1 MAVTPMN
8 AKGEAVTSPRPREPA
23 AGVAVDA
30 ERRSRLIDLGE
41 PATRPLKAFAFDL
54 SQGTLLGNQMQL
66 SVRYEQLDPGPVV
79 RDMFAWDG
87 IAIID
92 YDASNGVYY
101 KPVDLEDPK
110 ILVRGGLDPIEA
122 DPRFHQQM
130 VYAVVTETIQ
140 HFEAALGRRIHWR
153 RATRRDK
160 ERLTPQDDIYTLNIF
175 PHAMVSANAFYSRK
189 AHGILFGYFRAS
201 VTDPGRNLPGQIV
214 YTCLSHDI
222 IVHETT
228 HAIIDGIRA
237 HFTEQT
243 NPDVAAFHEAFAD
256 LAALFR
262 HFSHKDTLLDKIQQT
277 GGLLFEERSLATDAA
292 GRVGEPV
299 ATTAQTGRRN
309 PLVELAQQFG
319 EATGRGKGLRSALDT
334 APNVMDIEKVFESH
348 ARGAILVSAVFDAY
362 FTTYLRRTADL
373 FRIYRAGGG
382 AVGTDLPDPLARLLA
397 EEASRTAEQ
406 FFTLCVRA
414 LDYCPPVDITFG
426 DFLRAVITSHFDLH
440 PTDKSGLR
448 DAFMQAFRV
457 RGIIPD
463 GASFFSDTAIAWPMA
478 QHLPPIPNL
487 EFGDP
492 NGLTRDEQD
501 RAAEALRS
509 YFKDPNVRGQ
519 FAALGALDP
528 EAPVNISSFHPV
540 FRIGEDGALRT
551 EMVVE
556 VMQEQQVDFNE
567 SEPGLGTFPM
577 RGGAT
582 IIIGKPTL
590 VEARRERYETGRY
603 TSHGNIRYVI
613 SKQLEGDSGTRRK
626 ARQRAHYQRLG
637 LVEGNDPDRFMID
650 FALTHQGY

>member
-1 MAVTPMN
+1 MAIAHAPGE
-8 AKGEAVTSPRPREPA
+8 GEASSSAHPSSA
-23 AGVAVDA
+23 DA
-30 ERRSRLIDLGE
+30 TVNTDRRSRLVELGE
-41 PATRPLKAFAFDL
+41 PATRPLKAFAFDP
-54 SQGTLLGNQMQL
+54 SQGALLGNQMQL

-87 IAIID
+87 IAVID

-101 KPVDLEDPK
+101 KPVDLDDPK

-130 VYAVVTETIQ
+130 VYAVVTDTIQ

-153 RATRRDK
+153 RMNRRDK
-160 ERLTPQDDIYTLNIF
+160 GRRTPQEDIYTLNIF

-189 AHGILFGYFRAS
+189 AHGILFGYFRANAS
-201 VTDPGRNLPGQIV
+201 NPGRNLPGQIV

-222 IVHETT
+222 IVHEAT
-228 HAIIDGIRA
+228 HAIIDGLRD

-262 HFSHKDTLLDKIQQT
+262 HFSHKETLLDAIQRT
-277 GGLLFEERSLATDAA
+277 GGMLFERSLASDVT
-292 GRVGEPV
+292 GRGGESPV
-299 ATTAQTGRRN
+299 TMAEIGRRN

-319 EATGRGKGLRSALDT
+319 EATGRGRGLRSALDT
-334 APNVMDIEKVFESH
+334 APNVMDIEKVFEPH

-362 FTTYLRRTADL
+362 FTSYLRHTADL

-382 AVGTDLPDPLARLLA
+382 TVGTDLPDSLARMLA

-426 DFLRAVITSHFDLH
+426 DYLRAVITSHFDLH
-440 PTDKSGLR
+440 PTDKTGLR

-457 RGIIPD
+457 RGIVPE
-463 GASFFSDTAIAWPMA
+463 GASFFSDTAIAWPTA
-478 QHLPPIPNL
+478 PDLPQIRNL

-492 NGLTRDEQD
+492 NGLTHPEQD
-501 RAAEALRS
+501 RLRKALDD
-509 YFKDPNVRGQ
+509 YFGDPNVRQ
-519 FAALGALDP
+519 RFAALGVLDP
-528 EAPVNISSFHPV
+528 EAPIDIPSFHPV
-540 FRIGEDGALRT
+540 FRLGEDGVMRT

-556 VMQEQQVDFNE
+556 VVQERKVDFDE

-582 IIIGKPTL
+582 LIIGKPTL
-590 VEARRERYETGRY
+590 VEARRQRYETGRY
-603 TSHGNIRYVI
+603 TPHGNIRYVI
-613 SKQLEGDSGTRRK
+613 GKQLGGDSGARRK
-626 ARQRAHYQRLG
+626 TRQRAHYQRLG
-637 LVEGNDPDRFMID
+637 LVEGNDPDRFTID
-650 FALTHQGY
+650 FALTHQEY

>member
-1 MAVTPMN
+1 MR
-8 AKGEAVTSPRPREPA
+8 GESEAGAPA
-23 AGVAVDA
+23 HPLAIDPV
-30 ERRSRLIDLGE
+30 RRSRLLDLGP
-41 PATRPLKAFAFDL
+41 PATRPLKAFAFDP
-54 SQGTLLGNQMQL
+54 SQGTLRGNQMQL
-66 SVRYEQLDPGPVV
+66 AVRYEQLDPGPVV
-79 RDMFAWDG
+79 RDMLTWDG
-87 IAIID
+87 IAVID

-101 KPVDLEDPK
+101 EPINLEDPK

-130 VYAVVTETIQ
+130 VYAVITETIQ

-160 ERLTPQDDIYTLNIF
+160 ERRTPEEDIYTLNIF
-175 PHAMVSANAFYSRK
+175 PHAMLSANAFYSRK

-201 VTDPGRNLPGQIV
+201 ATNPGRNLPGQIV

-228 HAIIDGIRA
+228 HAIIDGLRR

-262 HFSHKDTLLDKIQQT
+262 HFSHRETLLDTIQRT
-277 GGLLFEERSLATDAA
+277 GGMLFERTLAADAA
-292 GRVGEPV
+292 GKAGETPIS
-299 ATTAQTGRRN
+299 AHIAQRN

-319 EATGRGKGLRSALDT
+319 EATARGKGLRSALDT
-334 APNVMDIEKVFESH
+334 PPNVMDIQKVFEPH
-348 ARGAILVSAVFDAY
+348 ARGAILVAAVFDAY

-382 AVGTDLPDPLARLLA
+382 TVGTDVPDPLARLLA
-397 EEASRTAEQ
+397 EEASSWAEQ
-406 FFTLCVRA
+406 FFTMCVRA

-426 DFLRAVITSHFDLH
+426 DFLRAVITSDFDLH
-440 PTDKSGLR
+440 PTDTLGLR

-457 RGIIPD
+457 RGIVPD

-478 QHLPPIPNL
+478 KDLSPIPNL

-492 NGLTRDEQD
+492 SGLTPAEQQRTAD
-501 RAAEALRS
+501 AMRS
-509 YFKDPNVRGQ
+509 YFGDPEVRRQ
-519 FAALGALDP
+519 FASLGALDA
-528 EAPVNISSFHPV
+528 EGPVDILPFHPV
-540 FRIGEDGALRT
+540 FRTGEDGALRT

-556 VMQEQQVDFNE
+556 VVQERQVNFDDG
-567 SEPGLGTFPM
+567 EPGLGTFSM

-590 VEARRERYETGRY
+590 VEARRQHYETGQY
-603 TSHGNIRYVI
+603 IPHGIIRYVI
-613 SKQLEGDSGTRRK
+613 SKQLEGEVGSRRQ
-626 ARQRAHYQRLG
+626 ARQRVHYQQLG

-650 FALTHQGY
+650 FALAHQGY

>member
-1 MAVTPMN
+1 MGNMS
-8 AKGEAVTSPRPREPA
+8 GEGKAGASTRPQESIPGA
-23 AGVAVDA
+23 TMDTG
-30 ERRSRLIDLGE
+30 RRSRLIELGE
-41 PATRPLKAFAFDL
+41 PASRPLKAFAFDP

-66 SVRYEQLDPGPVV
+66 MVRYEQLDPGPVV

-110 ILVRGGLDPIEA
+110 ILVRGGLDPIEV

-130 VYAVVTETIQ
+130 VYAVITETIQ

-153 RATRRDK
+153 RAIRRDK
-160 ERLTPQDDIYTLNIF
+160 ARRTPQDDIYTLNIF
-175 PHAMVSANAFYSRK
+175 PHAMVSANAYYSPK

-201 VTDPGRNLPGQIV
+201 ATDPGRNLPGQIV

-222 IVHETT
+222 VVHETT
-228 HAIIDGIRA
+228 HAIIDGLRGF
-237 HFTEQT
+237 FTEQT

-262 HFSHKDTLLDKIQQT
+262 HFSHQETLLDRIQQT
-277 GGLLFEERSLATDAA
+277 GGMLFERSLAADAM
-292 GRVGEPV
+292 GRVGEPP
-299 ATTAQTGRRN
+299 AITAQIQRRN

-319 EATGRGKGLRSALDT
+319 EATGRGRGLRSALDT
-334 APNVMDIEKVFESH
+334 KPNVMDIEKVFEPH

-382 AVGTDLPDPLARLLA
+382 VVGIDLPDPLARLLA

-406 FFTLCVRA
+406 FFTLCIRA

-440 PTDKSGLR
+440 PTDKSGFR

-457 RGIIPD
+457 RGIIPE

-478 QHLPPIPNL
+478 PDLPQIPHL

-492 NGLTRDEQD
+492 NGLTRDEQN
-501 RAAEALRS
+501 RTAEALHN
-509 YFKDPNVRGQ
+509 YFKDPKVRGQ
-519 FAALGALDP
+519 FAALGVLDRQS
-528 EAPVNISSFHPV
+528 PVNIPSFHPV
-540 FRIGEDGALRT
+540 FRIGEDGVLRT

-556 VMQEQQVDFNE
+556 VVQEQHVNFDDR
-567 SEPGLGTFPM
+567 EPEFGTFPM

-590 VEARRERYETGRY
+590 VEVRREDYETGQH
-603 TSHGNIRYVI
+603 TPHGNIRYVI
-613 SKQLEGDSGTRRK
+613 GKQVDGDAGARRK

>member
-1 MAVTPMN
+1 M
-8 AKGEAVTSPRPREPA
+8 A
-23 AGVAVDA
+23 AGRM
-30 ERRSRLIDLGE
+30 RRKREVESGPHVSAAAMTIDPIRRTKLLDLGA
-41 PATRPLKAFAFDL
+41 PATRPLKAFAFDP
-54 SQGTLLGNQMQL
+54 SQGTLLGNRMQL
-66 SVRYEQLDPGPVV
+66 TVRYEKLEPGPVV
-79 RDMFAWDG
+79 SDMFAWDG

-92 YDASNGVYY
+92 YDASNGAYY
-101 KPVDLEDPK
+101 EPVDLEDPR
-110 ILVRGGLDPIEA
+110 ILIRGGLDPIEA

-160 ERLTPQDDIYTLNIF
+160 ERRTSQDDIYTLNIF

-201 VTDPGRNLPGQIV
+201 ATNAGRNLPGQIV

-222 IVHETT
+222 VAHETT
-228 HAIIDGIRA
+228 HAIIDGLRDR
-237 HFTEQT
+237 FTEQT

-262 HFSHKDTLLDKIQQT
+262 HFSHQETLLDAIQRT
-277 GGLLFEERSLATDAA
+277 GGMLFEQRLATDAT
-292 GRVGEPV
+292 GRVGEAP
-299 ATTAQTGRRN
+299 AISAHIAQRN
-309 PLVELAQQFG
+309 PLVELARQFG
-319 EATGRGKGLRSALDT
+319 EATGRGRGLRSALDT
-334 APNVMDIEKVFESH
+334 PPNVMDIEKVFEPH
-348 ARGAILVSAVFDAY
+348 GRGAILVAAVFDAY

-382 AVGTDLPDPLARLLA
+382 TVGTDLPYPLARLLA
-397 EEASRTAEQ
+397 EEASRLAEQ
-406 FFTLCVRA
+406 FFTVCVRA

-426 DFLRAVITSHFDLH
+426 DFLRAVITSDFDLH

-457 RGIIPD
+457 RGIVPD

-478 QHLPPIPNL
+478 RDLPLIPNL

-492 NGLTRDEQD
+492 NGFTPAEQQ
-501 RAAEALRS
+501 RVANALRS
-509 YFKDPNVRGQ
+509 YFADSEVRRQ
-519 FAALGALDP
+519 FVSLGVLDLEGP
-528 EAPVNISSFHPV
+528 IDIPSFHPV

-556 VMQEQQVDFNE
+556 VVQERQVNFDDH
-567 SEPGLGTFPM
+567 EPTLGTFPI

-590 VEARRERYETGRY
+590 VEARRRHYETGQY
-603 TSHGNIRYVI
+603 IPQGNIRYVI
-613 SKQLEGDSGTRRK
+613 GKQLGGEAGARRQV
-626 ARQRAHYQRLG
+626 RQRAHYQRLG

-650 FALTHQGY
+650 FALAHQGY

>member
-1 MAVTPMN
+1 MAAISRN
-8 AKGEAVTSPRPREPA
+8 SEGEDVTSAHPRKSI

-30 ERRSRLIDLGE
+30 ERRSRLVDLGE
-41 PATRPLKAFAFDL
+41 PASRPLKAFAFDP

-79 RDMFAWDG
+79 RDKFAWDG

-101 KPVDLEDPK
+101 QPVDLEDPK
-110 ILVRGGLDPIEA
+110 ILVRGGLDPVEA

-130 VYAVVTETIQ
+130 VYAVVTDTIQ

-153 RATRRDK
+153 RAPRREK
-160 ERLTPQDDIYTLNIF
+160 GRQAPQDDIYTLNIF

-201 VTDPGRNLPGQIV
+201 ASDPGRNLPGQIV

-222 IVHETT
+222 VVHETT
-228 HAIIDGIRA
+228 HAIIDGLRD

-262 HFSHKDTLLDKIQQT
+262 HFSHKETLLDAIQRS
-277 GGLLFEERSLATDAA
+277 GGMLFERSLAADVT
-292 GRVGEPV
+292 GRGGEAPV
-299 ATTAQTGRRN
+299 TTAQIGRRN

-334 APNVMDIEKVFESH
+334 APNVMDIEKVFEPH

-382 AVGTDLPDPLARLLA
+382 TVGTDLPDSLARLLA

-406 FFTLCVRA
+406 FFTLSVRA

-457 RGIIPD
+457 RGIIPE
-463 GASFFSDTAIAWPMA
+463 GASFFSDTAIAWPTA
-478 QHLPPIPNL
+478 PDLPQIPNL

-492 NGLTRDEQD
+492 NGLTRAEQD
-501 RAAEALRS
+501 RVRKALDD
-509 YFKDPNVRGQ
+509 YLGDHNVRLQ
-519 FAALGALDP
+519 FAALGVLDLDV
-528 EAPVNISSFHPV
+528 PVDIPSFHPV
-540 FRIGEDGALRT
+540 FRIGEDGVLRT

-556 VMQEQQVDFNE
+556 VVQEQTVDFDE

-582 IIIGKPTL
+582 IIIAKPTL
-590 VEARRERYETGRY
+590 VEARREHYETGRY
-603 TSHGNIRYVI
+603 TPHGNIHYVI
-613 SKQLEGDSGTRRK
+613 GKQFGGDSGIHRK
-626 ARQRAHYQRLG
+626 TRQRAHYQRLG
-637 LVEGNDPDRFMID
+637 LVEGNDPDRFAID